1 MVRRLVLCLVASL
14 LILPAASSG
23 AAAQGDTVLSH
34 PPTRPAVPASDSPLG
49 NGPVLFVDTSRGDDA
64 NDGSESKP
72 WKTIN
77 HALPHLAPGDTLCLR
92 EGVYF
97 ENVYCAVAGTREKPI
112 TIRAYPGE
120 RAIIDGGI
128 PEFQTDPA
136 SAWEPAPDGKDGEYV
151 SARAFRNI
159 RDVIGLFGDSLIG
172 LQTYWHR
179 TDLQATNEQWI
190 TDEDTMVKPV
200 YCGPGLWYDKMSGR
214 IHARL
219 APTHIQNKR
228 VSNYAGEADPRK
240 LPLVVAPFNSVPLF
254 VDQAMNVH
262 FKDLIIRG
270 GGLNS
275 VVLQF
280 GINLDFENV
289 TIYCGTYG
297 IRSRGTGP
305 LHMVNCAVY
314 GMAAPWAFRTE
325 NGLYTYTPDY
335 YDPFLRE
342 FADPIPPQRNV
353 ARLMTHAV
361 LVTEGSFEFE
371 VFYYP
376 HNHDWEIENCEFTD
390 GHDGVYLSGKNIRF
404 HHNWLD
410 NFQDD
415 ALYVSAPTPYFND
428 SLFIYQNLIS
438 KSLMAF
444 SCHSRGGPAGDVYIF
459 RNVADL
465 REGVNANRPSPKN
478 PEGTLTTY
486 HIYLMHGRGMLGVE
500 SLYFYQNTLL
510 CGAYPGA
517 FAHRTLYSTS
527 ASTSRRVFNNLFVYL
542 NQYQNLRP
550 PIPTRDIQCDGNL
563 HWCSAAGVEPPA
575 GFLEKVRTCEA
586 SEANKT
592 NYPAGWAANSFVAD
606 PGFMTFDAGPDAAN
620 DYRLGKDSLAVG
632 KGIMLPDVYEDPL
645 RPADG
650 KAPDIGAVPIGGEP
664 LTVGVNRRIT
674 AGQQRLTQQGH

>member
-1 MVRRLVLCLVASL
+1 M
-14 LILPAASSG
+14 
-23 AAAQGDTVLSH
+23 LSH
-34 PPTRPAVPASDSPLG
+34 PPTRPAVPASDSPRG

-179 TDLQATNEQWI
+179 TDLQATNELW
-190 TDEDTMVKPV
+190 TKDETAVVKPV

-228 VSNYAGEADPRK
+228 VSNYAGATDPRK

-254 VDQAMNVH
+254 VDQAMNIR

-270 GGLNS
+270 GGLNA
-275 VVLQF
+275 VVLQC

-314 GMAAPWAFRTE
+314 GMAF
-325 NGLYTYTPDY
+325 
-335 YDPFLRE
+335 F
-342 FADPIPPQRNV
+342 
-353 ARLMTHAV
+353 
-361 LVTEGSFEFE
+361 
-371 VFYYP
+371 FY
-376 HNHDWEIENCEFTD
+376 
-390 GHDGVYLSGKNIRF
+390 
-404 HHNWLD
+404 
-410 NFQDD
+410 
-415 ALYVSAPTPYFND
+415 
-428 SLFIYQNLIS
+428 
-438 KSLMAF
+438 
-444 SCHSRGGPAGDVYIF
+444 
-459 RNVADL
+459 
-465 REGVNANRPSPKN
+465 
-478 PEGTLTTY
+478 
-486 HIYLMHGRGMLGVE
+486 
-500 SLYFYQNTLL
+500 
-510 CGAYPGA
+510 
-517 FAHRTLYSTS
+517 
-527 ASTSRRVFNNLFVYL
+527 
-542 NQYQNLRP
+542 
-550 PIPTRDIQCDGNL
+550 
-563 HWCSAAGVEPPA
+563 
-575 GFLEKVRTCEA
+575 VR
-586 SEANKT
+586 S
-592 NYPAGWAANSFVAD
+592 
-606 PGFMTFDAGPDAAN
+606 
-620 DYRLGKDSLAVG
+620 
-632 KGIMLPDVYEDPL
+632 
-645 RPADG
+645 
-650 KAPDIGAVPIGGEP
+650 
-664 LTVGVNRRIT
+664 
-674 AGQQRLTQQGH
+674 